1 MVAWPSRIVL
11 FLLGIACPFI
21 GVHFQRLANNHFTF
35 IKLTSPVFQ
44 DDYLAVEM
52 INRKIRFVWS
62 LGGEPGEVTHP
73 MHIQT
78 AGDLAND
85 QHWYKIEVQR

>member
-1 MVAWPSRIVL
+1 MTFPYCAL
-11 FLLGIACPFI
+11 FVRYSMPIYWCTLSTLSQQSLYFY
-21 GVHFQRLANNHFTF
+21 
-35 IKLTSPVFQ
+35 LTSPVFQ